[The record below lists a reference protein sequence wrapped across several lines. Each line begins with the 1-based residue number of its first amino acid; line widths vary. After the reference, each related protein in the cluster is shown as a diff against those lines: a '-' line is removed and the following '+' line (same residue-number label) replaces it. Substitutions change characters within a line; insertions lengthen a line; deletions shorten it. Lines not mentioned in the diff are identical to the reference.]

1 MFSYLIFHIFQ
12 NSCLNWSCLHTQV
25 NENNNINDNNKNVR
39 ILHLLIALSRY
50 IYIYLHNIYFNN
62 VYISLHNI
70 NFYIKISGDIL
81 TSFIVHFY
89 CDGITFGF
97 KYEYPVSS
105 RIGIS

>member
-12 NSCLNWSCLHTQV
+12 NSCLNWSCLHTHV

-50 IYIYLHNIYFNN
+50 IYI
-62 VYISLHNI
+62 SLYNI